1 MPVLERNKTVPIRDM
16 LLWTAVLPVAFLSS
30 SVLTLLG
37 FEYGARP
44 ARKVAGESTGKVV
57 EWIIFAVR
65 SVIFVAAG
73 TLIAPS
79 ARVVAVA
86 IVLGVIHALASENP
100 INNSA
105 CRLTTVL
112 GTSGAVG
119 YFIAALG

>member
-1 MPVLERNKTVPIRDM
+1 MPVLKRNKTVPIRDM

-37 FEYGARP
+37 LEYGARP

-79 ARVVAVA
+79 ASIALV
-86 IVLGVIHALASENP
+86 IILGVIHAAASRNR
-100 INNSA
+100 INHPT
-105 CRLTTVL
+105 CRLATVFR
-112 GTSGAVG
+112 TSGAR
-119 YFIAALG
+119 

>member
-1 MPVLERNKTVPIRDM
+1 MPVLERKKAVPIRDIF
-16 LLWTAVLPVAFLSS
+16 LWTAVLPVAFLSS

-65 SVIFVAAG
+65 SVVFVAAR

-79 ARVVAVA
+79 ARIAVA
-86 IVLGVIHALASENP
+86 IILGVIHALASENP
-100 INNSA
+100 I
-105 CRLTTVL
+105 
-112 GTSGAVG
+112 
-119 YFIAALG
+119 

>member
-1 MPVLERNKTVPIRDM
+1 MPVLKRNKTVPIRDM

-79 ARVVAVA
+79 ARIAVA
-86 IVLGVIHALASENP
+86 IILGVIHALASENP

-105 CRLTTVL
+105 CRLATVL
-112 GTSGAVG
+112 GTSGAVA

>member
-1 MPVLERNKTVPIRDM
+1 
-16 LLWTAVLPVAFLSS
+16 
-30 SVLTLLG
+30 VLTLLG

-65 SVIFVAAG
+65 SGIFVAAG

-79 ARVVAVA
+79 ARVAVA

-105 CRLTTVL
+105 CRLATVL
-112 GTSGAVG
+112 GTAGAVG

>member
-1 MPVLERNKTVPIRDM
+1 VPLRDI
-16 LLWTAVLPVAFLSS
+16 LLWAAVLPVAFLSS
-30 SVLTLLG
+30 SALTLLG
-37 FEYGARP
+37 LEYGARP

-73 TLIAPS
+73 TLVAPS
-79 ARVVAVA
+79 ASIAVV
-86 IVLGVIHALASENP
+86 IILGVIHAVASENP
-100 INNSA
+100 INNPS
-105 CRLTTVL
+105 CRLATVF

>member
-1 MPVLERNKTVPIRDM
+1 MPVLERKKAVPIRDI

-37 FEYGARP
+37 FDNGARS

-65 SVIFVAAG
+65 SVVFVAAR

-79 ARVVAVA
+79 ARIAVA
-86 IVLGVIHALASENP
+86 IILGVIHALASENP
-100 INNSA
+100 I
-105 CRLTTVL
+105 
-112 GTSGAVG
+112 
-119 YFIAALG
+119 

>member
-1 MPVLERNKTVPIRDM
+1 MDSRFTVAI
-16 LLWTAVLPVAFLSS
+16 LSS

-37 FEYGARP
+37 LEYSARP
-44 ARKVAGESTGKVV
+44 ARKVV

-73 TLIAPS
+73 ILIAPS
-79 ARVVAVA
+79 ASIAVA
-86 IVLGVIHALASENP
+86 IILGVIHALASENP

-105 CRLTTVL
+105 CRLATVL
-112 GTSGAVG
+112 GTSAAVG

>member
-73 TLIAPS
+73 TLIA
-79 ARVVAVA
+79 VA
-86 IVLGVIHALASENP
+86 IILGVIHALASENP

-105 CRLTTVL
+105 CRLATVL

>member
-1 MPVLERNKTVPIRDM
+1 MAPGP
-16 LLWTAVLPVAFLSS
+16 
-30 SVLTLLG
+30 
-37 FEYGARP
+37 P
-44 ARKVAGESTGKVV
+44 AKSRANQQAKW
-57 EWIIFAVR
+57 WIIFAVR

-79 ARVVAVA
+79 ARIAVA
-86 IVLGVIHALASENP
+86 IILGVIHALASENP

-105 CRLTTVL
+105 CRLATVL

>member
-1 MPVLERNKTVPIRDM
+1 MPVLKRNKAVPIRDI
-16 LLWTAVLPVAFLSS
+16 LLWTAVLPVAFLSLS
-30 SVLTLLG
+30 ALTLLG
-37 FEYGARP
+37 LEYGATP
-44 ARKVAGESTGKVV
+44 ARKVAGESTGKIV

-79 ARVVAVA
+79 ARIAVA
-86 IVLGVIHALASENP
+86 IILGVIHALASENP

-105 CRLTTVL
+105 CRLATVL

>member
-1 MPVLERNKTVPIRDM
+1 MPVLKRNKTVPIRDM
-16 LLWTAVLPVAFLSS
+16 LLWTAVLPAAFLSS

-79 ARVVAVA
+79 ARIAVA
-86 IVLGVIHALASENP
+86 IILGVIHALASENP
-100 INNSA
+100 INKFRLSA
-105 CRLTTVL
+105 CDCSRH
-112 GTSGAVG
+112 
-119 YFIAALG
+119 I